1 MMDIRKLFLRGYWSL
16 FLIFAS
22 TALNLVEAEDNSK
35 VSKQI
40 KQLSNSLETKKAQ
53 FKQLRTEVE
62 KVEKQLGTI
71 AQQKKKTQQDIR
83 GSKRK
88 LNQLRTEKHQLNS
101 ELEQQREALAQQ
113 LQALYS
119 AGEQSHLRLLL
130 RQDEPSEISRTM
142 KYFEYFNNARV
153 LKIQLAQ
160 TTLTKLKQLEQTM
173 HAEQKKGVALIA
185 QLSTESKQVQQLLLL
200 RSKGLDKLNSTIFS
214 KEQRLAHLLAEEA
227 QLRAIVE
234 KVSKNV
240 IEPEPVTINQISKN
254 KKNVK
259 ESGNETKFDNG
270 KKHVA
275 SSASMPKGKKVTTHK
290 IPNKAM
296 RLLKG
301 KLSWPIEGVMIH
313 RYGHKKNDLEKWK
326 GVVLAAKAGTKVR
339 AIAKGQVVLSDWFG
353 DFGQMVII
361 QHDKDYLSLYGYNS
375 LLNKKEGDWVQAG
388 DIIAEVG
395 NSGGRDRDA
404 LYFKIVKGS
413 KPQNPNPW
421 FKP

>member
-1 MMDIRKLFLRGYWSL
+1 MDIRKLFLRSYWGL

-22 TALNLVEAEDNSK
+22 TTLTFVAAEDNSK

-40 KQLSNSLETKKAQ
+40 KQLSNSLETEKAQ

-240 IEPEPVTINQISKN
+240 IESEPVTINQTPKN

-259 ESGNETKFDNG
+259 ESGNETKSDNG
-270 KKHVA
+270 KKQVA
-275 SSASMPKGKKVTTHK
+275 SSAPMTEGKKVTTHK
-290 IPNKAM
+290 VPNKAM

-301 KLSWPIEGVMIH
+301 KLSWPVEGVMIH
-313 RYGHKKNDLEKWK
+313 RYGHKKNEQEKWK
-326 GVVLAAKAGTKVR
+326 AVVLAAKAGTKVK
-339 AIAKGQVVLSDWFG
+339 AIAKGEVIFSDWMG
-353 DFGQMVII
+353 DYGQMIII

-375 LLNKKEGDWVQAG
+375 VLNKKEGDWVQAG
-388 DIIAEVG
+388 DVIAEVG
-395 NSGGRDRDA
+395 NSGGRARDS
-404 LYFKIVKGS
+404 LYFKIVKGN

>member
-1 MMDIRKLFLRGYWSL
+1 MDIRKLFLRSYWGL

-22 TALNLVEAEDNSK
+22 TALTFVAAEDNSK

-40 KQLSNSLETKKAQ
+40 KQLSNSIETEKAQ

-173 HAEQKKGVALIA
+173 RTEQKKGVALIA

-200 RSKGLDKLNSTIFS
+200 RSKGLDKLNSTISS
-214 KEQRLAHLLAEEA
+214 KEQRLEHLLAEEA
-227 QLRAIVE
+227 KLQAVVDKI
-234 KVSKNV
+234 SKNV
-240 IEPEPVTINQISKN
+240 EPLPYQPQVDKEIVKKDDNKIKSINEKTPI
-254 KKNVK
+254 
-259 ESGNETKFDNG
+259 
-270 KKHVA
+270 A
-275 SSASMPKGKKVTTHK
+275 SSTPINKGKKVTTHK
-290 IPNKAM
+290 VPNKVM
-296 RLLKG
+296 SRLKG
-301 KLSWPIEGVMIH
+301 KLSWPIAGVMIH
-313 RYGHKKNDLEKWK
+313 RYGDKRDGQEKWNA
-326 GVVLAAKAGTKVR
+326 VVLAAKTGTKVK
-339 AIAKGQVVLSDWFG
+339 AIAKGQVVFSDWMG

-361 QHDKDYLSLYGYNS
+361 QHDKEYLSMYGYNS
-375 LLNKKEGDWVQAG
+375 VLNKKEGDWVQAG
-388 DIIAEVG
+388 DIISEVG

-421 FKP
+421 FKL